1 MDREEQTFGSQ
12 LNILFQKAE
21 KNKNVLEMREI
32 REAFQDVSL
41 TPVQLER
48 IVSMLEARNIDVLT
62 VSDSMDEDLSDPEEE
77 MESALNL
84 MDSEN
89 VSMKIRC
96 GCI

>member
-62 VSDSMDEDLSDPEEE
+62 VSDSMDEDLSDPE
-77 MESALNL
+77 
-84 MDSEN
+84 
-89 VSMKIRC
+89 
-96 GCI
+96 